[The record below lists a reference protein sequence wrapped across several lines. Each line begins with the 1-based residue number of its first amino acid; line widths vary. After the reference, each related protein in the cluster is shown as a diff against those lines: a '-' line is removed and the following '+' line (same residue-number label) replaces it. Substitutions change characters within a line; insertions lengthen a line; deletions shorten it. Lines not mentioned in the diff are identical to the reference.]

1 MAAVDGGN
9 GGWSYV
15 HGSTLATTSGLSL
28 SIDEDQINDS
38 ERNHTTEQVG
48 YVVFGPAINNDPP
61 VSIDQSVTTLEDTSI
76 SITLSASDGDG
87 DPLAYSIVTDPT
99 KGTLS
104 GTAPNL
110 TYSPEADYN
119 GDDSFT
125 FKANDGTSDSNIA
138 MVSLTIEAIN
148 DPPVANDDSGVT
160 TMENTPVIIDVAAN
174 DSDPDGN
181 LDLNSANENSPPSN
195 GDMVDNGDGKCTYT
209 PNPGFTGPDSFIYQI
224 CDTDSLCDTATV
236 SITVTPTNDPPIA
249 ADLSIP
255 TSEDTDVSITLTADD
270 GDGDLLTY
278 SVVTDPTKGT
288 LSGSA
293 PNLAYT
299 PNPDD
304 NGEDS
309 FTFVAN
315 DGLADSNI
323 ATVIITITPIDDP
336 IVAHDDNATTAE
348 DNAVTIDVTA
358 NDSNLDGDLNPAS
371 TNTTCT
377 GCSNP
382 INGNLVN
389 NGDGSFNYTP
399 APNFNG
405 SDSFVYEVCDV
416 DSKCDTATVTITI
429 TAVNDPS
436 VANDDSTTT
445 VEDTAV
451 TINVAAND
459 SDIDGDL
466 NPASANTTCTGCSG
480 PTNGILTNNN
490 DGTFT
495 YTPNLD
501 FNGTDSFVYGIC
513 DILGLCDTATVTI
526 TVDAVND
533 PPVANADT
541 ATTTEDTPVIIDV
554 AANDSDPDGN
564 LDPNSANE
572 NSTPSNGTLDNNG
585 DGTCT
590 YTPNS
595 GFTGPDSFTY
605 QICDLE
611 GLCDTASVSITVNP
625 SAPNIFEVRV
635 STGYDDAEE
644 SSSGSMSRS
653 SGDLELVDDGGSRP
667 DQTVGMRFNG
677 VEIPQGATI
686 TNAYVQFQVDEADS
700 EETSLQIRGQDTDN
714 AATFSSSSNNI
725 SNRPKTTASVSWA
738 PPPWNSVG
746 AAGPDQRTPDISW
759 VIQEIVDRSGWG
771 SGNSLA
777 IIITGSGQRTAESYN
792 GSSSAAPLLH
802 VEYSMTGS
810 TPGNTPPLAS
820 FTATPSSGDAPLTVN
835 FNASTSNDSD
845 GTIVSYMWDFD
856 DGSAG
861 SGISANHVFSAAGT
875 YSVTLTVTDNDGGK
889 NTTNRTVTVTG
900 AVAID
905 VRVSA
910 SYDDAE
916 EKADGSMSR
925 SSSDLELVYD
935 GSNQKVG
942 LRFNGVTIPKGA
954 TITYAYVQFQ
964 VDESNSGATSLTI
977 QGENA
982 DNALTFSS
990 SSGIQEIVGGNGWS
1004 SGNSLVIIITGTGER
1019 TAESYDGS
1027 SSGAPLLHVE
1037 YTI

>member
-1 MAAVDGGN
+1 
-9 GGWSYV
+9 
-15 HGSTLATTSGLSL
+15 
-28 SIDEDQINDS
+28 
-38 ERNHTTEQVG
+38 
-48 YVVFGPAINNDPP
+48 
-61 VSIDQSVTTLEDTSI
+61 
-76 SITLSASDGDG
+76 
-87 DPLAYSIVTDPT
+87 
-99 KGTLS
+99 
-104 GTAPNL
+104 
-110 TYSPEADYN
+110 
-119 GDDSFT
+119 
-125 FKANDGTSDSNIA
+125 
-138 MVSLTIEAIN
+138 
-148 DPPVANDDSGVT
+148 
-160 TMENTPVIIDVAAN
+160 
-174 DSDPDGN
+174 
-181 LDLNSANENSPPSN
+181 
-195 GDMVDNGDGKCTYT
+195 
-209 PNPGFTGPDSFIYQI
+209 
-224 CDTDSLCDTATV
+224 
-236 SITVTPTNDPPIA
+236 
-249 ADLSIP
+249 
-255 TSEDTDVSITLTADD
+255 
-270 GDGDLLTY
+270 
-278 SVVTDPTKGT
+278 
-288 LSGSA
+288 
-293 PNLAYT
+293 
-299 PNPDD
+299 
-304 NGEDS
+304 
-309 FTFVAN
+309 
-315 DGLADSNI
+315 
-323 ATVIITITPIDDP
+323 
-336 IVAHDDNATTAE
+336 
-348 DNAVTIDVTA
+348 
-358 NDSNLDGDLNPAS
+358 
-371 TNTTCT
+371 
-377 GCSNP
+377 
-382 INGNLVN
+382 
-389 NGDGSFNYTP
+389 
-399 APNFNG
+399 
-405 SDSFVYEVCDV
+405 
-416 DSKCDTATVTITI
+416 
-429 TAVNDPS
+429 
-436 VANDDSTTT
+436 
-445 VEDTAV
+445 
-451 TINVAAND
+451 
-459 SDIDGDL
+459 
-466 NPASANTTCTGCSG
+466 
-480 PTNGILTNNN
+480 
-490 DGTFT
+490 
-495 YTPNLD
+495 
-501 FNGTDSFVYGIC
+501 
-513 DILGLCDTATVTI
+513 
-526 TVDAVND
+526 
-533 PPVANADT
+533 
-541 ATTTEDTPVIIDV
+541 V

-990 SSGIQEIVGGNGWS
+990 SSGNISSRTRTTASVSWNPVPWTTTGVAGPDQRTPNIASVIQEIVGGNGWS